1 MRNLNENLA
10 RAANKQDD
18 YTSRFWEGRFKLQAL
33 LGERA
38 VIL

>member
-10 RAANKQDD
+10 RAANKEDD
-18 YTSRFWEGRFKLQAL
+18 YTIRFWEGRFKLQAL